1 MLFKN
6 TLCTNILTYK
16 YMTELMLHVRVK
28 PTHNDDPQLCTGV
41 HIYTHFRFWQI
52 SVILLLCK
60 VLHLQEVKIPLYLE
74 MTASIKK

>member
-52 SVILLLCK
+52 
-60 VLHLQEVKIPLYLE
+60 
-74 MTASIKK
+74 